1 MRSLGAPDEAAG
13 GGTGAG
19 VGAGV
24 AMVTSCC
31 CCCWSVSIDSAQLLV
46 WLPRR
51 VVSSGHSVEAE
62 EWTDWEEAVDDL
74 LTSSVPAGMV
84 EADEFSC
91 LVPSRLSDSVVVELQ
106 LMAWFGLVVSDESR
120 ACRCLAASST
130 VPVATG
136 RQRELED
143 PV

>member
-1 MRSLGAPDEAAG
+1 MRGFGAPDETTG

-19 VGAGV
+19 AAAGV
-24 AMVTSCC
+24 TVVTSRC

-62 EWTDWEEAVDDL
+62 EWTDWEEVVEDL
-74 LTSSVPAGMV
+74 LASSVPAGMV

-106 LMAWFGLVVSDESR
+106 LM
-120 ACRCLAASST
+120 T
-130 VPVATG
+130 
-136 RQRELED
+136 
-143 PV
+143 